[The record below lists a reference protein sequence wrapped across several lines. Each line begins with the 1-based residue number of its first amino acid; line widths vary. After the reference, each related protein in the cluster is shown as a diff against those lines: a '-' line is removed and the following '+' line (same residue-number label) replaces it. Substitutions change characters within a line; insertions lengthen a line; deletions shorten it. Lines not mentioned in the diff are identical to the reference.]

1 LTVSH
6 AIDAAL
12 EAHGVPNQDYVR
24 AAEHPCEGAKFHSPR
39 PLVTRLN
46 RWLAARQDEIAVF
59 LCPTCEA
66 NLAVLLHL
74 LRASDSPPLDWTVL
88 REFGNQL
95 RALGQRIEATVS
107 TDV

>member
-12 EAHGVPNQDYVR
+12 ETHGVPDGDFER

-46 RWLAARQDEIAVF
+46 RWLKGRADEISVY

-66 NLAVLLHL
+66 NLTVLLHL
-74 LRASDSPPLDWTVL
+74 MRSGITPLDWTVL

-95 RALGQRIEATVS
+95 RALGQRIEAMS
-107 TDV
+107 ADV